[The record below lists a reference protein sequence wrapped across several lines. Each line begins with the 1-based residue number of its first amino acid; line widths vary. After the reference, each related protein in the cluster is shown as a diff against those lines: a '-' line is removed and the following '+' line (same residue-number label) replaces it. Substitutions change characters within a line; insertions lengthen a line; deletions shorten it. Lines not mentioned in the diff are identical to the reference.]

1 MAYNGK
7 GIDMA
12 DITRQKATSNE
23 AFTAAKKASDVNKKL
38 FGNSN
43 RITGDSKSRNNKTS
57 ILKEQM
63 VEFSQLSRSDNTDK
77 EGLDP
82 YSFQS
87 PGKLKAVDK
96 LALREAGY
104 TNTLLTQII
113 KNQSNP
119 ANLQAEIQYRD
130 NVLNLLKEIR
140 DNTKKDTN
148 KKTDL
153 RNGKLYE
160 TKTRKT
166 SSLAEAILGGDFAGI
181 LKNIA
186 KSSEM
191 GGMGL
196 EIYEG
201 LKDAID
207 TFKDPM
213 MLKQSIKNAVL
224 TKAIGTLPKDMAEH
238 LTRFKEDAGTYIQD
252 MINQL
257 AFGKNATLRGL
268 TRGSHQAVR
277 FDANS
282 AGKTDMSK
290 EALFDNKFYT
300 AVTFEIPSVLYS
312 IRDGINKTIGDRY
325 DYDKQEWTSLLADIR
340 DMTQSSQSITNGV
353 DQMLRSFSILSEKAI
368 GSTGGVNNT
377 NISQIFATDKNG
389 NVKKDANN
397 RMKYQHETLMRQLLT
412 AFINE
417 GVDSNTLMNVD
428 PHALIS
434 GKGLSKYIAKDYHD
448 LLPQVILGLSDV
460 MRGVTY
466 EERSEFDNKRES
478 IINSVERNLVKNKE
492 KLASYSPRDIQAMTQ
507 FVQGNISTR
516 EFENITGL
524 SVEAFGN
531 RGVNNGR
538 TNTETVRNT
547 GNNNRTQ
554 TTTAVITTKEQ
565 LNRVLSDPVP
575 SINALKNIDDD
586 LWRSLSDTQKIQVNS
601 IIGRGTIGVTTSQM
615 VDNLLA
621 NDITSS
627 VKTLNVEAR
636 EELLKKQREDAV
648 NALMN
653 RGGITDKALRERYF
667 NDALTDEDN
676 KELNAQ
682 INKYMIANKYY
693 AKMHNANMT
702 ATSMAHYVGMGAKAS
717 DYERLGFLSDPAQL
731 VPFIRDDG
739 TLNISKLQSKYSKY
753 NEAMM
758 MSIEREDRRVRTGE
772 VFDVA
777 TPITSFNK
785 ILTNIF
791 SDAKVSRNVGII
803 GGGAA
808 GYAIGKLLQT
818 QGVVESPS
826 LARMMGVV
834 GSVAM
839 MFSSNREKIQNILG
853 PAGEFKNENGVT
865 NRQIFMAKFI
875 NKWLPSIGLG
885 GKVGSMTMKAF
896 KAFGPLGTIVSP
908 FFGLATGLI
917 AGAMAPS
924 LLRIA
929 QRKLFDDDG
938 KGNKGIFKKIGNMLK
953 KFDFVKKYFNI
964 KDNRTDAEIEH
975 DVTRDMIRALEKDNE
990 RYSKVIEDPEST
1002 EIERTEAF
1010 RKMAENERRI
1020 LELKAFD
1027 EELSMIEDDAN
1038 ATAEEKKKS
1047 RERAKQLLTGQNQ
1060 EAYKLR
1066 EDSAKASR
1074 DRSQKGVALHDMD
1087 FITKRDMYEASK
1099 GKMAARRADEIQRQ
1113 YTSDK
1118 DMMADFIKDYNEG
1131 NFDNITDKGAFNI
1144 IDKAKKDGRYTDEAI
1159 AILLDTYY
1167 SKARKQR
1174 AENADLAMRQY
1185 IDTQVLDANGNQ
1197 VMSDR
1202 QVLMDR
1208 ASDYIDTALAKQSYD
1223 RAIKNGKILLPSE
1236 VVGYQK
1242 MKEFS
1247 EIMQNENLSPLEK
1260 EKAIK
1265 DWYES
1270 LPQEKREQLDTVL
1283 TLRQNI
1289 AEGLKRTS
1297 EDYIQY
1303 LSYTNPMLADRPSQL
1318 VSRAMF
1324 DIQETVALEKFKAN
1338 LKNLKGIASDSF
1350 DKFIF
1355 ETIDGGYIADD
1366 SRTRGRSE
1374 QIISSL
1380 MSMKYAN
1387 EQAGGAGTEQD
1398 NADTRGNWRM
1408 TDFADLTFANGRKV
1422 SVAGCALGAFNAAV
1436 MKHNFPPMS
1445 ASAMIDVAN
1454 EYLSEDGVNM
1464 DFFKAMAERIGWSAI
1479 SYKISE
1485 NTFTPQNIKS
1495 VLTQSGTSAILQL
1508 QNIDNNSSHY
1518 VTLLNYGAKKC
1529 QICDPE
1535 ASSFKTDILTGDI
1548 IARLIS
1554 ITVITKPADVTLSG
1568 DKSESKSEKAKKKAK
1583 EVLKS
1588 SFRNALK
1595 KTAIGSAALGVY
1607 SLAKWGVNKYKGTTP
1622 DAANTGLVAS
1632 TPEEKTEDPI
1642 IAKLNAIIEKINDVI
1657 NVKIVGDDT
1666 IALTNTDLESS
1677 KSALQLS
1684 LFDAKDSKSRRRVT
1698 KIRQLFNKP
1707 SFQKD
1712 QLKKEA
1718 VEDAILQNT
1727 AMTSAAM
1734 AAAARNGANGANG
1747 LAGANGETPQNPD
1760 GPKMSG
1766 GKKLGILASIVT
1778 GAAPYLL
1785 GAATS
1790 AYIWKDE
1797 IKESFFDITG
1807 VNKSTDAI
1815 YDENGNLEQEGYIA
1829 NDASKWGTLGKD
1841 VFRTAKYASK
1851 VWKWIIAFMGK
1862 IAGKLLSLGGRVP
1875 LINKICNFLTGG
1887 LLKSIK
1893 ATPVANTAIN
1903 VSKFTKM
1910 AGKLLPVAGLIS
1922 EIFLSWLSFREGKRL
1937 AREFLQLPPDIEVPE
1952 ELAKEVAFAN
1962 FLYNNLFGL
1971 IAGIVGLIP
1980 GPGTAAA
1987 AVILAIGEMV
1997 IHKFYPK
2004 SNFFKF
2010 FAELN
2015 GIPYGVR
2022 IGGFVKDKTKGEIIA
2037 VDING
2042 APIPNMRY
2050 KIKKNYNEDGEQ
2062 VNKLGKTK
2070 EEYIKDK
2077 MYKMNKDYRY
2087 SDEWI
2092 KFASDNANLSD
2103 KEFSQKAASLKMEL
2117 YDKGY
2122 DTTGDRKY
2130 ERNSIY
2136 LQRMKDNAYD
2146 KYSNEWDEVGD
2157 GPYESPVIQIKKIT
2171 DKFKYTDLSKMSKAQ
2186 KENLAYNGTGL
2197 LNMGNGTGNFN
2208 TIGNISDPVQVIK
2221 AVAKASGV
2229 DENLMLGIAYQES
2242 GLKTNAGAKGSS
2254 AKGLFQF
2261 VDGTWISA
2269 VDKYATRAGLDPVLL
2284 KRGMGTA
2291 NDPRFNPVWNTIMAA
2306 FHLTDMYKQAKK
2318 DLGRDPLPEEVY
2330 MYHGFGAGGAKYFL
2344 SKRDNE
2350 DSVAV
2355 TLGSSIKN
2363 YPSSNPYWFYP
2374 DGKISNGARTVGG
2387 VKAFFREKVAK
2398 YFVEKD
2404 LGNYNTAFGMKPNP
2418 IFASNAISPDI
2429 KYGETTAANLKG
2441 IMKALPVAGTK
2452 SGLVVTSAFGP
2463 RNIKNGSKNH
2473 KGIDIRAVNGAPI
2486 FATSDGVVNSS
2497 TNHFGIVQIT
2507 DPVTG
2512 ISSRYLHLS
2521 KRAVNIGDKVK
2532 AGQLLGYAGGTGANG
2547 RLNAYSSHLHYEV
2560 IKDGKQVDPFKVL
2573 ELSYANLKSGSA
2585 ENEAYAKR
2593 NGLRSVASNK
2603 RLDQSLE
2610 KGDGPEVRPYN
2621 HIASG
2626 KPVIVNNG
2634 NDGAIMN
2641 LIGMLAKSI
2650 SALMQTS
2657 GQTNNLLGEILTFMK
2672 SENRN
2677 KSIMSDGRQ
2686 IARSEI

>member
-7 GIDMA
+7 GIDMS

-63 VEFSQLSRSDNTDK
+63 VEFSQMSRSDNTDK

-268 TRGSHQAVR
+268 TRGSHQAVK

-460 MRGVTY
+460 MRGVSY

-554 TTTAVITTKEQ
+554 TTTAIITTKEQ

-636 EELLKKQREDAV
+636 EELLKKQREDAL

-975 DVTRDMIRALEKDNE
+975 DVTRDMIRALEKDND

-1002 EIERTEAF
+1002 EVERTEAF

-1118 DMMADFIKDYNEG
+1118 GMMADFIKDYNEG

-1202 QVLMDR
+1202 EVLMDR

-1422 SVAGCALGAFNAAV
+1422 SIAGCALGAFNAAV

-1508 QNIDNNSSHY
+1508 QNIDNNGSHY

-1622 DAANTGLVAS
+1622 NNTNALVAS
-1632 TPEEKTEDPI
+1632 TDTSSEEKTEDPI
-1642 IAKLNAIIEKINDVI
+1642 ITKLNAIIEKINDVI
-1657 NVKIVGDDT
+1657 NVRIVADDT
-1666 IALTNTDLESS
+1666 IPLTNTDLESS
-1677 KSALQLS
+1677 KSALQMS
-1684 LFDAKDSKSRRRVT
+1684 LFDAKDSKSRRRIT
-1698 KIRQLFNKP
+1698 RIRQLLNKP

-1718 VEDAILQNT
+1718 VEDAIL
-1727 AMTSAAM
+1727 
-1734 AAAARNGANGANG
+1734 NGAQVGAAGGTTGASGAGSIDKKQLDALTQAIQNNGGGNGGGLLNGIRNTIVGSWLFSKAKGAFGWLKNKAGGAFSFLKKGAKGAWGLLKNGASKLGAFAETGVGATMTWIG
-1747 LAGANGETPQNPD
+1747 LAALQRYLANKATEMTGRKEEEFYAMGAGNDNFDGSAFDKNGKYIDPEIQKKKQAERYKRMSSYVDTPEWIQF
-1760 GPKMSG
+1760 
-1766 GKKLGILASIVT
+1766 A
-1778 GAAPYLL
+1778 
-1785 GAATS
+1785 
-1790 AYIWKDE
+1790 
-1797 IKESFFDITG
+1797 KESQ
-1807 VNKSTDAI
+1807 KYSPEK
-1815 YDENGNLEQEGYIA
+1815 Y
-1829 NDASKWGTLGKD
+1829 
-1841 VFRTAKYASK
+1841 RTAKIG
-1851 VWKWIIAFMGK
+1851 VM
-1862 IAGKLLSLGGRVP
+1862 
-1875 LINKICNFLTGG
+1875 
-1887 LLKSIK
+1887 
-1893 ATPVANTAIN
+1893 
-1903 VSKFTKM
+1903 
-1910 AGKLLPVAGLIS
+1910 
-1922 EIFLSWLSFREGKRL
+1922 
-1937 AREFLQLPPDIEVPE
+1937 Q
-1952 ELAKEVAFAN
+1952 
-1962 FLYNNLFGL
+1962 
-1971 IAGIVGLIP
+1971 
-1980 GPGTAAA
+1980 
-1987 AVILAIGEMV
+1987 VIM
-1997 IHKFYPK
+1997 
-2004 SNFFKF
+2004 
-2010 FAELN
+2010 
-2015 GIPYGVR
+2015 
-2022 IGGFVKDKTKGEIIA
+2022 
-2037 VDING
+2037 
-2042 APIPNMRY
+2042 
-2050 KIKKNYNEDGEQ
+2050 
-2062 VNKLGKTK
+2062 
-2070 EEYIKDK
+2070 
-2077 MYKMNKDYRY
+2077 
-2087 SDEWI
+2087 
-2092 KFASDNANLSD
+2092 
-2103 KEFSQKAASLKMEL
+2103 
-2117 YDKGY
+2117 
-2122 DTTGDRKY
+2122 
-2130 ERNSIY
+2130 
-2136 LQRMKDNAYD
+2136 D
-2146 KYSNEWDEVGD
+2146 KYSGNVKITDARNIYDPKERDLDYLNERQKGLEVGS
-2157 GPYESPVIQIKKIT
+2157 GPNELVDSAIDKLKKIT
-2171 DKFKYTDLSKMSKAQ
+2171 SKFKYGNLQ
-2186 KENLAYNGTGL
+2186 KLAKDASEGRLGSNQAGL
-2197 LNMGNGTGNFN
+2197 LNMGTGTGNFSN
-2208 TIGNISDPVQVIK
+2208 LDTISDPLQAIK
-2221 AVAKASGV
+2221 AVAAATGV

-2242 GLKTNAGAKGSS
+2242 RLVANAGAKGSS

-2261 VDGTWISA
+2261 IDTTWISA

-2291 NDPRFNPVWNTIMAA
+2291 NDPRFNPVWNSIIAA

-2363 YPSSNPYWFYP
+2363 YPKSNRAWFYNS
-2374 DGKISNGARTVGG
+2374 DGSTKTVGG
-2387 VKAFFREKVAK
+2387 VKAFFRDKVAL
-2398 YFVEKD
+2398 YFTEKK
-2404 LGNYNTAFGMKPNP
+2404 LGDYNTAFGMKPNP
-2418 IFASNAISPDI
+2418 IYESNAITPDI

-2463 RNIKNGSKNH
+2463 RNIKGGSKNH
-2473 KGIDIRAVNGAPI
+2473 KGIDIRAVTGAPI

-2585 ENEAYAKR
+2585 ENDAYAKR
-2593 NGLRSVASNK
+2593 NGLRSVASSK
-2603 RLDQSLE
+2603 RLEQSLE

-2650 SALMQTS
+2650 SALMQTT

-2672 SENRN
+2672 TENRN

-2686 IARSEI
+2686 IARSDIF